1 MSVSNSSKMIFPNGS
16 HSVKPEMAKLPG
28 TALEG
33 SPAGS
38 IPTWCGALTAV
49 AFDEPG
55 WRAHLRSLDQ
65 PCYVVSDGARL
76 GVTHQPSAAS
86 GGEKLALL
94 AAVSPMRPSQLGN
107 PHFRT
112 AHGLKYSY
120 AAGAMANGIAS
131 ADLVIA
137 LGQAQLL
144 ASFGAA
150 GLTARHIEAALQRI
164 QSALPN
170 GPYMFNL
177 IHSPSEEALERN
189 AVELYL
195 KYGVKTVE
203 ASAYMALTTHIVRY
217 RASGLRLTQ
226 QGEIDVQHKVI
237 AKVSRREVAAQ
248 FLEPAP
254 AGLLQ
259 QLVAQGLINEQQA
272 QMAQRI
278 PMCDALTVEAD
289 SGGHTDNRPL
299 VCLLPALLDLR
310 DELQAK
316 HGYEQAVHIGA
327 AGGIGTPAAALAAFM
342 LGADYVLTGSVNQA
356 CVESGASAHTRR
368 ILAQAGQA
376 DVMMAPAADMF
387 EMGVKVQVLKKGTL
401 FPMRAQKLY
410 ELYKSCD
417 SLEAIP
423 ASEREKLET
432 QVFRKPLAVI
442 WQETE
447 AFFRER
453 DPDQL
458 ERAAQ
463 NPKRKM
469 ALVFRWYLG
478 LSSRWSNSGEVG
490 REMDY
495 QIWCGPAM
503 GAFNEWTHG
512 TSLALPEN
520 RHAVD
525 VAEHLMTGAAYL
537 YRQQHLRAQG
547 VTLPSG
553 LASYKIIDF

>member
-1 MSVSNSSKMIFPNGS
+1 MLNSLLPDVISTNG
-16 HSVKPEMAKLPG
+16 HIPE
-28 TALEG
+28 
-33 SPAGS
+33 
-38 IPTWCGALTAV
+38 WRGALDVV
-49 AFDEPG
+49 AFDETG
-55 WRAHLRSLDQ
+55 WRAHVRALDQ
-65 PCYVVSDGARL
+65 TCYVVSDGNRL
-76 GVTHQPSAAS
+76 GVTHQLSAAN
-86 GGEKLALL
+86 GGEAFALL
-94 AAVSPMRPSQLGN
+94 ASVAPMSPVQLGSER
-107 PHFRT
+107 FRT
-112 AHGLKYSY
+112 SHGLKYAY
-120 AAGAMANGIAS
+120 TAGAMANGIAS

-137 LGQAQLL
+137 LGQSQLL

-150 GLTARHIEAALQRI
+150 GLTAKYIETAIQRI

-195 KYGVKTVE
+195 KHGIKTVE
-203 ASAYMALTTHIVRY
+203 ASAFLALTSHIVRH
-217 RASGLRLTQ
+217 RASGLHLNA
-226 QGEIDVQHKVI
+226 QGKIEIRNKVI
-237 AKVSRREVAAQ
+237 AKVSRREVATH

-254 AGLLQ
+254 ASMLQ
-259 QLVAQGLINEQQA
+259 PLVAQGLITEQQS
-272 QMAQRI
+272 QMAQRV

-299 VCLLPALLDLR
+299 VTLLPALIELR

-316 HGYEQAVHIGA
+316 HGYEQVVYVGGG
-327 AGGIGTPAAALAAFM
+327 GGIGTPSATLGTFM
-342 LGADYVLTGSVNQA
+342 LGADYVVTGSINQA
-356 CVESGASAHTRR
+356 CVESGASAHTKN

-401 FPMRAQKLY
+401 FPVRAQKLY
-410 ELYKSCD
+410 ELYKTCD
-417 SLEAIP
+417 SLETIP
-423 ASEREKLET
+423 DAERTKLEI
-432 QVFRKPLAVI
+432 QVFRKPLATV

-447 AFFRER
+447 TFFRER
-453 DPDQL
+453 DPEQL
-458 ERAAQ
+458 ERANQ

-503 GAFNEWTHG
+503 GAFNEWTRD
-512 TSLALPEN
+512 TYLAVPANRRAPE
-520 RHAVD
+520 
-525 VAEHLMTGAAYL
+525 VAEHLMQGAAYL
-537 YRQQHLRAQG
+537 YRLQQLRAQG
-547 VTLPSG
+547 VTLPAS
-553 LASYKIIDF
+553 LAAYKPEALA